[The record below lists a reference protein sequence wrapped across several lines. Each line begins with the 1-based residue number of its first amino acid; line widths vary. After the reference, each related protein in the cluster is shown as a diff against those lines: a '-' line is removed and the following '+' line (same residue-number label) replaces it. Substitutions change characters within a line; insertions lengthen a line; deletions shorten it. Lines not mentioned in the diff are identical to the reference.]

1 MVPHPALLCG
11 FRASFCGVL
20 FIFRGRAVK
29 SETKQVRMKKHREF
43 IRAACDAGLQDRVL
57 LVLNT

>member
-1 MVPHPALLCG
+1 M
-11 FRASFCGVL
+11 L

-43 IRAACDAGLQDRVL
+43 IRAPCDAGLQDRVL